1 MLKKFSYFIY
11 KTLYLIDKVFFFIFK
26 KNFLI
31 WLKDYLI
38 EDSYKTLKILD
49 QKIKFFVPNSTTFWR
64 INTFFS
70 KEPETLKWIDNFD
83 NSNKFIFWDIGS
95 NIGLYSIYNSIK
107 NPDSISK
114 ALEPSTSNLRI
125 LSRNISLN
133 NLEKRIKIFT
143 NPLTNRENK
152 FLLMNEESFTEG
164 GAMNTFGENFNFEG
178 KIFTSKMKY
187 QILGTNINYL
197 VKNNILEIPDY
208 IKIDVDGIE
217 HLILDGGDMYLNDPK
232 IKSILI
238 EINENFKDQHSSILK
253 IMEEKNFK
261 FYNKYQAYNA
271 DKNKKFAFTF
281 NYIFIKKT

>member
-64 INTFFS
+64 VNTFFS

-107 NPDSISK
+107 NPDSISI
-114 ALEPSTSNLRI
+114 AFEPSTSNLRI

-178 KIFTSKMKY
+178 KLFTSKMKY

-217 HLILDGGDMYLNDPK
+217 HLILDGGDMYLKDPK
-232 IKSILI
+232 IKTILI

-261 FYNKYQAYNA
+261 FYNKYKAYNA
-271 DKNKKFAFTF
+271 DKNKKFSLTF